1 MVHTIEL
8 ETTKERYIIS
18 VDKNAI
24 NQDTIHDLINRL
36 RLEYL
41 LEKADFQEDINSIGD
56 EIKASWWQ
64 KNKEDIL
71 KRINTGQE
79 MKN

>member
-1 MVHTIEL
+1 MTQTIEL

-18 VDKNAI
+18 VDKNAV

-41 LEKADFQEDINSIGD
+41 LEKADFQEDINSIGN
-56 EIKASWWQ
+56 EIKANWWQ

-71 KRINTGQE
+71 KRINTRQR
-79 MKN
+79 

>member
-1 MVHTIEL
+1 MIQAIEL

-18 VDKNAI
+18 VDKNAV

-41 LEKADFQEDINSIGD
+41 LEKADFKEDINSIGN
-56 EIKASWWQ
+56 EIKANWWQ

-71 KRINTGQE
+71 KRIN
-79 MKN
+79 

>member
-1 MVHTIEL
+1 MIQAIEL

-18 VDKNAI
+18 VDKNAV

-41 LEKADFQEDINSIGD
+41 LEKADFQEDINSIGN
-56 EIKASWWQ
+56 EIKANWWQ

-71 KRINTGQE
+71 KRINTRQR
-79 MKN
+79 

>member
-1 MVHTIEL
+1 MTQTIEL

-18 VDKNAI
+18 VDKNAV

-56 EIKASWWQ
+56 EIKANWWQ

-71 KRINTGQE
+71 KRINTRQR
-79 MKN
+79 

>member
-1 MVHTIEL
+1 MTQTIEL
-8 ETTKERYIIS
+8 ETTKEHYIIS
-18 VDKNAI
+18 VDKNAV

-56 EIKASWWQ
+56 EIKANWWQ

-71 KRINTGQE
+71 KYMNIRQ
-79 MKN
+79 

>member
-1 MVHTIEL
+1 MIQTIEL

-18 VDKNAI
+18 VDKNAV

-56 EIKASWWQ
+56 EIKANWWQ

-71 KRINTGQE
+71 KRINTYE
-79 MKN
+79 ENNH

>member
-1 MVHTIEL
+1 MIQTIEL
-8 ETTKERYIIS
+8 ETTKEHYIIS
-18 VDKNAI
+18 VDKNAV

-56 EIKASWWQ
+56 EIKANWWQ

-71 KRINTGQE
+71 KYMNIRQ
-79 MKN
+79 